1 MSVAGNGPDDSTMR
15 EDATM
20 VFRLPANTQAS
31 SRAQEPVHFLLLL
44 EGEPPFTRFPLEHPP
59 LTVGRQEPANIVL
72 AGGTVSRRHCRFS
85 RDGDRMMLE
94 DLGSTNGTLVN
105 SKALTTPVALLD
117 GDVVSVGAYQ
127 LRYHRRSAD
136 LNAEAV
142 AMEGELRDAAAYVES
157 ILPAPITQGPVLV
170 EWFYRPST
178 QLAGDAF
185 GYQRLDDRHFIA
197 FVLDVSGHGIGPALY
212 SVSVAN
218 VLRQHLLPAVDFR
231 DPSAVIFALNNMFPM
246 EKHNGLFF
254 TIWYG
259 VYDVSTRTLSYAS
272 GGHHAAYLVAPGS
285 ARARP
290 MGTRNPAVGFTE
302 GRVVKAASAPVPP
315 GSALHIFSDG
325 VFEIVDD
332 AGQHWNI
339 EMLADVLPSVSH
351 GGGPRALY
359 DKIRSIARGG
369 RLDDDFS
376 SILLR
381 FP

>member
-1 MSVAGNGPDDSTMR
+1 MSVSGDGPDDSTMR

-20 VFRLPANTQAS
+20 VFRLPVDITIEP
-31 SRAQEPVHFLLLL
+31 RVQELVHFLLLL
-44 EGEPPFTRFPLEHPP
+44 EGEPPFRRFPLELSR
-59 LTVGRQEPANIVL
+59 LTVGRQDPADIVL

-94 DLGSTNGTLVN
+94 DLGSTNGTLINGAAVT
-105 SKALTTPVALLD
+105 APVSLLD
-117 GDVVSVGAYQ
+117 GDVVSIGAYQ

-157 ILPAPITQGPVLV
+157 ILPAPIMQGPVLA

-185 GYQRLDDRHFIA
+185 GYQRLDDQHFAA

-231 DPSAVIFALNNMFPM
+231 DPGAVVAALNNMFPM

-259 VYDVSTRTLSYAS
+259 VYDVPARTLSFAS
-272 GGHHAAYLVAPGS
+272 GGHHPAYLVAPGS
-285 ARARP
+285 MRARP

-302 GRVVKAASAPVPP
+302 GRAVISASAPVPP

-325 VFEIVDD
+325 VFEVVDD
-332 AGQHWNI
+332 GGRHWNI
-339 EMLADVLPSVSH
+339 EMLAEMLPTMSAE
-351 GGGPRALY
+351 GGPRALY
-359 DKIRSIARGG
+359 DKMRSVARGG